1 MRAFVGFFTTSGL
14 MDFVG
19 KIEEETRSFVRGRW
33 VDPKNLHVT
42 LQFLGEINNQQALSV
57 LKNLQEIAQKYK
69 PFRIKYRALG
79 VFPDRKKPRVLWIG
93 VSRGEDKLKALA
105 NEVSKMNRVAGI
117 RPEGRPFHAHVTLC
131 RIKEADRKKL
141 SSFMNRYRNFNFGE
155 ETVDRIALISSSLTS
170 IGPIYTPVEEFYF
183 RGNGS

>member
-1 MRAFVGFFTTSGL
+1 MRAFVGFFTTSNLTDYLGR
-14 MDFVG
+14 
-19 KIEEETRSFVRGRW
+19 IEEETRNFIRGRW

-42 LQFLGEINNQQALSV
+42 IQFLGEISSDQAISV
-57 LKNLQEIAQKYK
+57 LKNLQEIAERYR
-69 PFRIKYRALG
+69 PFKVKYRSLG

-93 VSRGEDKLKALA
+93 VSKGEERLRSLA
-105 NEVSKMNRVAGI
+105 GEVSKLNKSAGI
-117 RPEGRPFHAHVTLC
+117 KPEARPFHAHVTLC

-141 SSFMNRYRNFNFGE
+141 SGYMNRYKNFNFGE

-170 IGPIYTPVEEFYF
+170 IGPVYTLVEEFYF